1 MAIAEKTSYLELIN
15 PIVSIGADPEIF
27 LTDEDG
33 NIVPSTEVI
42 PKGDGLKHLLYGK
55 VVQDGIQVELNPMAN
70 SCRQMTAYYISTCF
84 TLLQQELDKRA
95 LEGKK
100 YSISKLSVVKLSKEQ
115 MKALPEKVL
124 ELGCKPS
131 LNLYDSEAKVG
142 VEGAKYPYRSGAGHV
157 HLGDLPRTIFFNAK
171 KDYDPYVKTSV
182 DRRAELV
189 QLLDIIVGNTCV
201 LIDRDPLQV
210 ERRKHY
216 GRAGEFRLPN
226 HGLEY
231 RTLSN
236 FWLRDYALASF
247 VFGMSRYAVM
257 ILHSSHKKLHT
268 TSDFKQHSVD
278 LSRELIESVDVDKV
292 RTAIDTNDA
301 ELAMETFK
309 ILKKF
314 IVKYHRWMSDKVSV
328 KDMPLSPMNMAAFGR
343 FITDV
348 ETRGLD
354 TIFPNSILEA
364 WVKRGWNDVP
374 TAIDTTSED
383 SGAMGWERF
392 LKTHYRADSVKKV

>member
-1 MAIAEKTSYLELIN
+1 
-15 PIVSIGADPEIF
+15 
-27 LTDEDG
+27 
-33 NIVPSTEVI
+33 
-42 PKGDGLKHLLYGK
+42 
-55 VVQDGIQVELNPMAN
+55 
-70 SCRQMTAYYISTCF
+70 MTAYYISTCF

-100 YSISKLSVVKLSKEQ
+100 YSISKLSVVKLSNVQ

-142 VEGAKYPYRSGAGHV
+142 VDGAKYPYRSGAGHV

-171 KDYDPYVKTSV
+171 NDYDPYVKSSV

-257 ILHSSHKKLHT
+257 ILHSSHKKLYT
-268 TSDFKQHSVD
+268 TEDYKQPNVD
-278 LSRELIESVDVDKV
+278 LSRELIESVDVDRV

-314 IVKYHRWMSDKVSV
+314 IVKYHRWMSDKESV

-343 FITDV
+343 FIADV

-354 TIFPNSILEA
+354 TIFPKGILES
-364 WVKRGWNDVP
+364 WVKRGWNDTPV
-374 TAIDTTSED
+374 AIDTTSDD

-392 LKTHYRADSVKKV
+392 LKTHYRANSVKKV